1 MANPTV
7 GTTGSSGLNNF
18 LTDTYVKQT
27 TLPDWYDAA
36 QQGIVTGAGQALGA
50 APAFQNTVGQQAINA
65 LQNPNNSFNQAQGA
79 LGQIA
84 QGAAN
89 PWITGAN
96 GQVTPNTNTALGGLF
111 QAQNQQLNQLMPN
124 ITAPVEG
131 GNIGSGNFG
140 SLRGETAI
148 DKAKADAFSN
158 LSAQQMQ
165 SALQNQ
171 STGTQA
177 ATGLGNVANQAIGT
191 QLTAGNTQMNAPFQN
206 LGSYANLINDMSVPG
221 EVKQQNQ
228 MSPFSQ
234 IGALGAAGNTLLNTL
249 GLGGALTNVGANLGK
264 WFTNASAPPTPGLG
278 QTTDANGNII
288 TDPTYGTGAT
298 TPVPSDTTV

>member
-50 APAFQNTVGQQAINA
+50 APAFQNTVGQQAINT

-89 PWITGAN
+89 PWITDAN

-124 ITAPVEG
+124 VTAPVEG

-148 DKAKADAFSN
+148 DKARADAFSN

-206 LGSYANLINDMSVPG
+206 LGSYANLINDISVPG

-264 WFTNASAPPTPGLG
+264 WFTNASANPIPTNSDMPNPVSPYAPS
-278 QTTDANGNII
+278 TDVNPAAN
-288 TDPTYGTGAT
+288 TDVNGPN
-298 TPVPSDTTV
+298 